1 MGNLTTAFKVEK
13 GRSGELGVDLLI
25 GSLEN
30 GNCDDLVNL
39 IQTCHFCGKSYR
51 VMRC

>member
-1 MGNLTTAFKVEK
+1 MGNLTTAFKEGK

-30 GNCDDLVNL
+30 GICDDLVNL
-39 IQTCHFCGKSYR
+39 IQTCHRCGKGYT